1 MLQIFTLQRKNK
13 SEEEDTNVV
22 MVHQYGIFA
31 FMKGLFNLLTLLDE
45 LDFFVTENKIFSE
58 LEHVLS
64 LCVKRSHKT

>member
-1 MLQIFTLQRKNK
+1 
-13 SEEEDTNVV
+13 

-64 LCVKRSHKT
+64 LRVKRSHKT